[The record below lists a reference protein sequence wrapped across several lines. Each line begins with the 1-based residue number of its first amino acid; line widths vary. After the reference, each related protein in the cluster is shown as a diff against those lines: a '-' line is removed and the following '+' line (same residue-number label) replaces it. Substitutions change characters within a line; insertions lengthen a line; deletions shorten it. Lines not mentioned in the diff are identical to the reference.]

1 MNQTLSTRQ
10 LRLVAVLGV
19 IVLCLG
25 GFLVVTRHKSTSPS
39 VTSTPATTTP
49 ATSTPAV
56 TTPAP
61 TKAPTHTVAPVKLAT
76 HGLPVKVALA
86 LQKHAV
92 VVVSLYQPNAEV
104 DQITSNEAQ
113 QGAVNGGAGF
123 VKLDVFHQHPGSAI
137 LHKLGVINTPAVLV
151 IKRPGLVYSEFNG
164 FVDSSVVEQAV
175 TDAR

>member
-10 LRLVAVLGV
+10 LRIVAVLGV
-19 IVLCLG
+19 FVLCVG

-39 VTSTPATTTP
+39 TTPSQP

-61 TKAPTHTVAPVKLAT
+61 SKPHAQTAAPVKLDT
-76 HGLPVKVALA
+76 HGMPVKVALA
-86 LQKHAV
+86 LRKHAV
-92 VVVSLYQPNAEV
+92 VVVSLYQPSAAV
-104 DQITSNEAQ
+104 DQMTSNEAQ

-123 VKLDVFHQHPGSAI
+123 VKLDVFHQHPGTAI
-137 LHKLGVINTPAVLV
+137 LHKFGVINTPAVLV

-175 TDAR
+175 ADAR